1 MGFDVV
7 LVTCEELAGTPDP
20 DDAIL
25 CDLLTA
31 KGKRVAIAAWDDAYF
46 DWASAKL
53 ALLRSTWDYFHRRDE
68 FLAWAERVAK
78 VTTLHN
84 PPDVIRWNTHKGY
97 LVELASKGLPVV
109 ATELVKKGSRVDG
122 ASGTRAPSGSER
134 GGTPSERI
142 DLDRLLVERKW
153 KKVVIKPAVSAGSHK
168 TMLAE
173 PANMAEAR
181 AHLAS
186 IVEAG
191 DALVQPYMPV
201 VEGYGERSMIHIDG
215 VLTHAIRKRPAFG
228 AKGSGVAQAFVP
240 GQPLL
245 ENADVDPAVP
255 AEDEAEA
262 AQRILE
268 GAGLGNVLYARVDLV
283 RELDG
288 MPVLMELEL
297 VEPSLFLHH
306 GGDKAKS
313 AITDALLKRL
323 A

>member
-53 ALLRSTWDYFHRRDE
+53 ALIRSTWDYFHRRDE

-97 LVELASKGLPVV
+97 LVELAGKGLPVV
-109 ATELVKKGSRVDG
+109 ATELVKKGSR
-122 ASGTRAPSGSER
+122 T
-134 GGTPSERI
+134 
-142 DLDRLLVERKW
+142 DLDRILVERKW

-268 GAGLGNVLYARVDLV
+268 GAGLGRVLYARVDLV